1 MLFDTAPVGEL
12 APQVVRPVPRVSRE
26 ASRED
31 GPADRAAAGS
41 RQLARAPLRR
51 QDQHAMKPGRSAH
64 APEIREATNGGE
76 QVMSSRLL
84 SALHRHPKLS
94 RPRRRAASVPQSPA
108 VAAHDVA
115 AASDSVALVVRA
127 AATPKPRRARTPR
140 CLTVHRVFRYTD
152 FPRGE
157 TVPFLRLS
165 GRWLEQRGFG
175 VGVQVYVEAAEGRLI
190 LTNYKTHM
198 AELFG
203 SSE

>member
-1 MLFDTAPVGEL
+1 
-12 APQVVRPVPRVSRE
+12 
-26 ASRED
+26 
-31 GPADRAAAGS
+31 
-41 RQLARAPLRR
+41 
-51 QDQHAMKPGRSAH
+51 MKPGRADH
-64 APEIREATNGGE
+64 APESREATNGGE
-76 QVMSSRLL
+76 QVMPSRLL

-94 RPRRRAASVPQSPA
+94 RPRRRAPEAPQPPAIEAQPADAAPDCVA
-108 VAAHDVA
+108 VA
-115 AASDSVALVVRA
+115 VRA
-127 AATPKPRRARTPR
+127 AARPKPRRGRTPR

-152 FPRGE
+152 YPRGE